1 MATMLSRD
9 TRTFEADEDLSAAQ
23 FHFVTLEADGQVD
36 LADADAENCIG
47 VLLNNPDAAGK
58 AATVVVS
65 GRVLVEAGGTITA
78 GDAVA
83 TNNAGE
89 AIELTDSSSATA
101 VTMGYAVEDA
111 VDGQIFTIE
120 LIQGGNVSDQS

>member
-9 TRTFEADEDLSAAQ
+9 TRTFEAGEDLSAAQ

-65 GRVLVEAGGTITA
+65 GRVLVEAGGAITA